1 MYLSS
6 TDLGFGIN
14 FDEFM
19 EADSPQPPF
28 RLRVAGPPPPAPPA
42 PPAPPVAADPPP
54 PVAAGPPPPTPRP
67 PPPAPPVAACLPP
80 PPAVGLAGPYTRGRG
95 RRGRGRGRAGG
106 RKTHVH
112 QVVNFSSLLV
122 ILLIMVY
129 FVSYPDPEL

>member
-1 MYLSS
+1 MCLSS
-6 TDLGFGIN
+6 TDLGFGIVDVN

-28 RLRVAGPPPPAPPA
+28 RLPVAGPPPPAPPT
-42 PPAPPVAADPPP
+42 PPVAADHPP
-54 PVAAGPPPPTPRP
+54 PVAAGPPPP
-67 PPPAPPVAACLPP
+67 PPPAPPVAAGLPP

-95 RRGRGRGRAGG
+95 RRRGRGRGRGGG